1 MGSTHCA
8 HTGAVLIASPVRLG
22 PSSLRKLTHRNHRIT
37 AYHCCLL
44 CLAASTTTGN
54 NTFDILAKRYRVPGI
69 PPTMKTSILLRTAA
83 AVAATALLIAS
94 VRGDAGVQ
102 DGGGSGGGGDSFW
115 DNVPNVIT
123 SCDFGGA
130 KEVGIGGIFTFL
142 GRINCTTPTVRRCS
156 VCVCVCGGPINCTT
170 SRTVEF
176 WTHAIKMEACTYTAV
191 QYLE

>member
-1 MGSTHCA
+1 M
-8 HTGAVLIASPVRLG
+8 
-22 PSSLRKLTHRNHRIT
+22 
-37 AYHCCLL
+37 
-44 CLAASTTTGN
+44 
-54 NTFDILAKRYRVPGI
+54 

-130 KEVGIGGIFTFL
+130 TEVGIGGIFTFL
-142 GRINCTTPTVRRCS
+142 GRINCTTPTVRHCS
-156 VCVCVCGGPINCTT
+156 VCVCGGRINCTT
-170 SRTVEF
+170 TRTVEF
-176 WTHAIKMEACTYTAV
+176 WTHAIKMEACTCTL